1 MAGKRRRG
9 DVFEGGG
16 VDTSMHTIIT
26 ALVSLKNWLLIKD
39 TFEKEKTAFKG
50 ESLNQSLPL

>member
-1 MAGKRRRG
+1 MFLR
-9 DVFEGGG
+9 GGG
-16 VDTSMHTIIT
+16 VDTSMHTMIT

-39 TFEKEKTAFKG
+39 TFEKEKAEFKG